1 MSAAAEERP
10 AAALGGRAAWYA
22 LALVSLVQA
31 MSLVDRQV
39 LAILVPR
46 IKADL
51 HIADAEMGLLY
62 GTVFALFY
70 AIFSLPLGRLADGW
84 VRTRL
89 LSLSI
94 LGWSAATA
102 MAGFANS
109 FAMLALSRLGVG
121 IGEASAQPAGM
132 SLLGDSFPKAQR
144 GIVGAAMSA
153 AVALGLGGALLI
165 GGFTADWWDA
175 AWPAGAAPLGL
186 KGWQAAFLAASLPG
200 IVLGILMWR
209 MPEPQRGAAD
219 GLTPHHD
226 PHPFA
231 ASWRT
236 LYAILPVTCW
246 FNFARLRAGAGT
258 YAANLIALV
267 LLVLAMRGLIGWTD
281 GLRPDAPLLH
291 LGGLTVTGAALQ
303 WSITGFGCYVLLN
316 WLQSL
321 RIEDRPAFVLIVRS
335 PAMVLTLLVASLQT
349 VINYGVMGWT
359 PAYLIQHFHQ
369 SPATVGLMFGSLS
382 AGIGILGPVLA
393 GPIAD
398 WAHKHVPAGRLWVTA
413 FSLIVSPVFAFLTFR
428 APDLAG
434 FYFWFACYGLALTI
448 WLPSIYATFLDLVL
462 PRLRGVV
469 ISFYILVMTI
479 LGLGL
484 GPYTV
489 GLVSDLNG
497 GDLGAAI
504 LSVYWLGVPIV
515 LLTLAAIWR
524 LPRDEAAMLERARAA
539 GEDI

>member
-1 MSAAAEERP
+1 
-10 AAALGGRAAWYA
+10 
-22 LALVSLVQA
+22 
-31 MSLVDRQV
+31 
-39 LAILVPR
+39 
-46 IKADL
+46 
-51 HIADAEMGLLY
+51 
-62 GTVFALFY
+62 
-70 AIFSLPLGRLADGW
+70 

-94 LGWSAATA
+94 LGWSAMTA
-102 MAGFANS
+102 LAGFANS
-109 FAMLALSRLGVG
+109 FAMLAVSRLGVG

-165 GGFTADWWDA
+165 GGFTADWWDKG
-175 AWPAGAAPLGL
+175 WPAGGAPLGL

-200 IVLGILMWR
+200 IVLGLLITRL
-209 MPEPQRGAAD
+209 PEPQRGTAD
-219 GLTPHHD
+219 GIAPRDD
-226 PHPFA
+226 PRPFA
-231 ASWRT
+231 ASAQT
-236 LYAILPVTCW
+236 LLAILPVTCW
-246 FNFARLRAGAGT
+246 FNFARLRASAAT
-258 YAANLIALV
+258 YLVNILGLAAIMV
-267 LLVLAMRGLIGWTD
+267 AMNALIGWTD
-281 GLRPDAPLLH
+281 SLRPNAPLIP
-291 LGGLTVTGAALQ
+291 LGSLRVTGSALQ

-321 RIEDRPAFVLIVRS
+321 RITDKPAFALILGS

-369 SPATVGLMFGSLS
+369 SPAQVGLEFGTLS
-382 AGIGILGPVLA
+382 AAIGIAGPLVAGPV
-393 GPIAD
+393 AD
-398 WAHKHVPAGRLWVTA
+398 WAQKRTPSGRLWVTA
-413 FSLIVSPVFAFLTFR
+413 FSLTVSPVFAFLTYW
-428 APDLAG
+428 AKDLG
-434 FYFWFACYGLALTI
+434 SFYFWFACYGLTLTL

-489 GLVSDLNG
+489 GMVSDLNG
-497 GDLGAAI
+497 GKLGPAI

-539 GEDI
+539 GEPV